1 MPDAQQ
7 KWNIKEILDY
17 SEEYLKSKGIDS
29 PRLEAE
35 WLLSHALGN
44 QRIDLYLQ
52 YDRVLSK
59 SESINFKSLL
69 KQRLDHKPLQYIT
82 GEAEFMGLSLNVD
95 ENVLIPRPETEQLV
109 EKAIE
114 LLQNVNKN
122 LIKVLD
128 VGTGSGNIAIA
139 IAKYLPLATVTAI
152 DVSESVIK
160 MAKKNAERNG
170 VGDRIKFLVFDLT
183 SDGFPEDEY
192 DMVIS
197 NPPYISMSE
206 MSDVQDEVKNWE
218 PEVALTDYSDGVKL
232 IEKVINL
239 ATKSIQ
245 RGGHILIEIGGNG
258 QKERVR
264 KLLLNAGFLN
274 VNVETDYNSH
284 ARFAFAEHY

>member
-1 MPDAQQ
+1 MPDAPQ

-17 SEEYLKSKGIDS
+17 SEDYLKSKGIES
-29 PRLEAE
+29 PRVEAE

-44 QRIDLYLQ
+44 RRIDLYLQ
-52 YDRVLSK
+52 IDRVLSK
-59 SESINFKSLL
+59 SESANFKSLL

-82 GEAEFMGLSLNVD
+82 GEAEFMGLSLIVD

-114 LLQNVNKN
+114 LLQNRNKN

-139 IAKYLPLATVTAI
+139 IAKYLPVATVTAI
-152 DVSESVIK
+152 DVSDSVIK
-160 MAKKNAERNG
+160 LAKDNAERNG
-170 VGDRIKFLVFDLT
+170 VSDRINFQVLDLI
-183 SDGFPEDEY
+183 SDGFPEEEY

-206 MSDVQDEVKNWE
+206 MSDLQDEVKNWE
-218 PEVALTDYSDGVKL
+218 PEIALTDRSDGVKM

-245 RGGHILIEIGGNG
+245 KGGHILIEIGGNE
-258 QKERVR
+258 QKERVQ

-274 VNVETDYNSH
+274 VNVETDYNSQ
-284 ARFAFAEHY
+284 ARFALAER